1 MRTRGLPLA
10 PLRILK
16 RKLSLRS
23 SQASSSGGTLVRLT
37 GVTKIYASEAGGV
50 PALRAVDADFGRG
63 EFVVI
68 YGKSGAGK
76 STLVN
81 MLTGVDRLTSGEVW
95 VGGVSIH
102 TLREDALTRWRG
114 ENVGVIYQSF
124 ELLSQLSN
132 LDNVMLAMDFCR
144 TYGPLARRK
153 RAMDLLKQ
161 VGIAE
166 HAHKRPT
173 EISGGQQQRVAIA
186 RALANDPALIVA
198 DEPTG
203 SLDLTTSDVILQL
216 FEELRTQ
223 GKTVV
228 IVSHDRSIAQ
238 RATHGLH
245 LADGEIVD
253 EWRRPDGRR

>member
-1 MRTRGLPLA
+1 MRARGLPLA

-23 SQASSSGGTLVRLT
+23 SKASSSGGTLVRLT
-37 GVTKIYASEAGGV
+37 GVTKVYASGAGGV

-95 VGGVSIH
+95 VDGVSIH

-203 SLDLTTSDVILQL
+203 SLDLTTSEVILQL
-216 FEELRTQ
+216 FEELRAQ

-238 RATHGLH
+238 HATHGLH

-253 EWRRPDGRR
+253 QWRRPDGRR

>member
-1 MRTRGLPLA
+1 
-10 PLRILK
+10 
-16 RKLSLRS
+16 
-23 SQASSSGGTLVRLT
+23 
-37 GVTKIYASEAGGV
+37 
-50 PALRAVDADFGRG
+50 LRAVDADFGRG

>member
-23 SQASSSGGTLVRLT
+23 SKASSSGGTLVRLT
-37 GVTKIYASEAGGV
+37 GVTKIYASGAGGV

-95 VGGVSIH
+95 VDGVSIH

-203 SLDLTTSDVILQL
+203 SLDLTTSEVILQL
-216 FEELRTQ
+216 FEELRAQ

>member
-1 MRTRGLPLA
+1 MKS
-10 PLRILK
+10 LK
-16 RKLSLRS
+16 
-23 SQASSSGGTLVRLT
+23 ASPGAGAQVRMT
-37 GVTKIYASEAGGV
+37 GASKVFASEAGGV
-50 PALRAVDADFGRG
+50 PALKGVNVEFGCG
-63 EFVVI
+63 EFIVI
-68 YGKSGAGK
+68 FGKSGAGK

-95 VGGVSIH
+95 IDGVSIH
-102 TLREDALTRWRG
+102 TLKEDALTQWRG
-114 ENVGVIYQSF
+114 KNVGVIYQSF
-124 ELLSQLSN
+124 ELLSQLTN
-132 LDNVMLAMDFCR
+132 LDNVMLAMDFCH
-144 TYGPLARRK
+144 TYGPLTRRK
-153 RAMDLLKQ
+153 RAMDLLKR
-161 VGIAE
+161 VDIAE

-203 SLDLTTSDVILQL
+203 SLDTVTSEVILQL
-216 FEELRTQ
+216 FEDLQRQ

-238 RATHGLH
+238 RATHVLH

-253 EWRRPDGRR
+253 QWRRTDGRA